1 MHNSSAFSLFL
12 AFFLFC
18 GITLTFTIPTRD
30 VDYQHDFGKLAHV
43 GRSKPQSLPP
53 RGLLYERDVTPP
65 VPSISDCKAQLSV
78 PKNKAVFYSSKVME
92 SATAW
97 ANANGKNCSS

>member
-1 MHNSSAFSLFL
+1 MRNSSAFSLFL

-18 GITLTFTIPTRD
+18 GITLTFTNPTRD
-30 VDYQHDFGKLAHV
+30 VHYQHDFDKLAQV
-43 GRSKPQSLPP
+43 GRSTLQSLPP
-53 RGLLYERDVTPP
+53 RGLLYQRGVTPP
-65 VPSISDCKAQLSV
+65 VPSIDDCKAHLNV
-78 PKNKAVFYSSKVME
+78 PRDKAVFYSSKVIK